1 MLLWE
6 FRCNII
12 RGCFEKRSHRIVG
25 ITFTRLFRLM
35 HYFVAASSSKS
46 SSLDI
51 GPTCGNIVLK
61 NPLQETSFIIDVTFA
76 L

>member
-1 MLLWE
+1 
-6 FRCNII
+6 
-12 RGCFEKRSHRIVG
+12 
-25 ITFTRLFRLM
+25 M
-35 HYFVAASSSKS
+35 HYFVATNSPKS

-61 NPLQETSFIIDVTFA
+61 NPLQETSFFVDATSA